1 MYQECKKADDI
12 ASCQL
17 VGNIFK
23 RLLAIVPMPDI
34 ILVML
39 NNNHYKDFF
48 SCMSL
53 LEENRSLKLNMEQF
67 FAEQAHFNN
76 IFQIDN

>member
-1 MYQECKKADDI
+1 
-12 ASCQL
+12 
-17 VGNIFK
+17 
-23 RLLAIVPMPDI
+23 MPDI